1 MAVYYGLFCPIVNF
15 GIVAY
20 GLGRIGQI
28 FDPAI
33 CPSVNGCGTAWVYP
47 MAGIGKPHFEY
58 FDFV

>member
-1 MAVYYGLFCPIVNF
+1 MGVFYGLLCPIVDF

-33 CPSVNGCGTAWVYP
+33 SPSVDGCGTAWINP
-47 MAGIGKPHFEY
+47 MATIGKPYFEY
-58 FDFV
+58 FDLV